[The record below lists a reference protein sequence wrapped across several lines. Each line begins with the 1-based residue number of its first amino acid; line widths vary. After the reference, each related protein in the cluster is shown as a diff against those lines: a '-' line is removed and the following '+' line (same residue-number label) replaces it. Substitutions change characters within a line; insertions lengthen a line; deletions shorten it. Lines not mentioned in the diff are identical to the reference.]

1 MLHNLVNFGIDFS
14 VKMWYN
20 IIGGEEMD
28 FTQILQS
35 IVDVGFPIVCVL
47 ICFYYIKVKD
57 EQHNK
62 ETSALRESHHEEIVA
77 ILDEQRNENN
87 KLVEAINNNTV
98 VMNKLIERLNNV
110 E

>member
-1 MLHNLVNFGIDFS
+1 
-14 VKMWYN
+14 
-20 IIGGEEMD
+20 MD

-35 IVDVGFPIVCVL
+35 IVDVGFPVVCVL
-47 ICFYYIKVKD
+47 ILLWYIKVKD

-62 ETSALRESHHEEIVA
+62 ESAALRESHHEEIIA
-77 ILDEQRNENN
+77 ILDEQKNDNV
-87 KLVEAINNNTV
+87 KLVEAINNNTL

>member
-1 MLHNLVNFGIDFS
+1 
-14 VKMWYN
+14 
-20 IIGGEEMD
+20 MD

-35 IVDVGFPIVCVL
+35 IVDVGFPVVCVL
-47 ICFYYIKVKD
+47 ILLWYIKVKD

-62 ETSALRESHHEEIVA
+62 ESAALRESHHEEIIA
-77 ILDEQRNENN
+77 ILDEQKNENV
-87 KLVEAINNNTV
+87 KLVEAINNNTI